1 MKRLSV
7 SKWRFARWLMLPVLT
22 IGSAAASPGDGL
34 ENILAKMDETA
45 SKFRTAQANF
55 TWTTYNSVVN
65 AESGKQTGKIYFR
78 RVGNEIEMSA
88 EIDPQTPDAQKV
100 IFSKGKIQIYRSKT
114 GIVDE
119 YDAGAH
125 REEFEAFLVLG
136 FGSSGEEMRKSFDV
150 SYDGEDKI
158 DGPGAAK
165 LDLVPKSEK
174 IKQHF
179 PQIVLWIDPKM
190 GVSVQQKL
198 VELGGDYRLAKYSN
212 IQLNQKIPE
221 KVFKLKTSGKA
232 KVVTH

>member
-7 SKWRFARWLMLPVLT
+7 SKWGFAQWLVLPMLFRAL
-22 IGSAAASPGDGL
+22 AAPDTGL
-34 ENILAKMDETA
+34 ENILVKMDETA
-45 SKFRTAQANF
+45 SKFRSAQANF

-78 RVGNEIEMSA
+78 RVGNETEMSA
-88 EIDPQTPDAQKV
+88 EIDPPDAQKI
-100 IFSKGKIQIYRSKT
+100 IFSKGKIQIYKSRMGT
-114 GIVDE
+114 VDV

-136 FGSSGEEMRKSFDV
+136 FGSSGEDMRKSFDV
-150 SYDGEDKI
+150 SYGGEEKI
-158 DGPGAAK
+158 DGIDAAK

-174 IKQHF
+174 IRQHF

-198 VELGGDYRLAKYSN
+198 VELSGDYRLAKYSN
-212 IQLNQKIPE
+212 IHLNQKIPD

-232 KVVTH
+232 KVLPH

>member
-1 MKRLSV
+1 MKRSALSN
-7 SKWRFARWLMLPVLT
+7 WRFALWLVLPVLA
-22 IGSAAASPGDGL
+22 IGSTAAAAPDTGL
-34 ENILAKMDETA
+34 DNILTKMDETA
-45 SKFRTAQANF
+45 SKFRNAQANF

-78 RVGNEIEMSA
+78 RVGNETEMSA
-88 EIDPQTPDAQKV
+88 EIDPPDAQKI
-100 IFSKGKIQIYRSKT
+100 IFSKGKIQIYKSRMGT
-114 GIVDE
+114 VDV

-136 FGSSGEEMRKSFDV
+136 FGSSGEDMRKSFDV
-150 SYDGEDKI
+150 SYGGEEKI
-158 DGPGAAK
+158 DGIDAAK

-198 VELGGDYRLAKYSN
+198 VELSGDYRLAKYSS
-212 IQLNQKIPE
+212 IQLNQKIPD

-232 KVVTH
+232 KVLTH

>member
-7 SKWRFARWLMLPVLT
+7 SYWRFARWLVLPVLAMGFT
-22 IGSAAASPGDGL
+22 AAAAPDTGL
-34 ENILAKMDETA
+34 EKILVKMDETA

-78 RVGNEIEMSA
+78 RVGNETEMSA
-88 EIDPQTPDAQKV
+88 EIDPPDAQKI
-100 IFSKGKIQIYRSKT
+100 IFSKGKIQIYKSRMET
-114 GIVDE
+114 VDV

-136 FGSSGEEMRKSFDV
+136 FGSGGEDMRKSFDV
-150 SYDGEDKI
+150 TYGGEENSDGGD
-158 DGPGAAK
+158 AAK

-198 VELGGDYRLAKYSN
+198 VELSGDYRLAKYSD
-212 IQLNQKIPE
+212 IQLNQKIPD
-221 KVFKLKTSGKA
+221 KVFKLKTSGNT
-232 KVVTH
+232 KVLTH

>member
-7 SKWRFARWLMLPVLT
+7 SRWKFALWLVLPVLA
-22 IGSAAASPGDGL
+22 IGSTAAAAPDTGLGD
-34 ENILAKMDETA
+34 ILTKMDETA
-45 SKFRTAQANF
+45 SKFRSAQANF

-65 AESGKQTGKIYFR
+65 AESGNQTGKIYFR
-78 RVGNEIEMSA
+78 RVGTETEMSA
-88 EIDPQTPDAQKV
+88 EIDPPDAQKI
-100 IFSKGKIQIYRSKT
+100 IFSKGKIQIYKSRMGT
-114 GIVDE
+114 VDV

-136 FGSSGEEMRKSFDV
+136 FGSSGEDMRKSFDV
-150 SYDGEDKI
+150 SYGGEEKI
-158 DGPGAAK
+158 DGIDAAK

-198 VELGGDYRLAKYSN
+198 VELSGDYRLAKYSN
-212 IQLNQKIPE
+212 IQINQKIPD

>member
-1 MKRLSV
+1 MKRSALSN
-7 SKWRFARWLMLPVLT
+7 WRFARWLVLPVLA
-22 IGSAAASPGDGL
+22 IGSTATAAPDTGL
-34 ENILAKMDETA
+34 DNILAKMDETA

-78 RVGNEIEMSA
+78 RVGNETEMSA
-88 EIDPQTPDAQKV
+88 EIDPPDAQKI
-100 IFSKGKIQIYRSKT
+100 IFSKGKIQIYKSRMGT
-114 GIVDE
+114 VDV

-136 FGSSGEEMRKSFDV
+136 FGSSGEDMRKSFDV
-150 SYDGEDKI
+150 SYGGEEKI
-158 DGPGAAK
+158 DGIDAAK

-198 VELGGDYRLAKYSN
+198 VELSGDYRLAKYSN
-212 IQLNQKIPE
+212 IQLNQKIPD

-232 KVVTH
+232 KVLTH

>member
-1 MKRLSV
+1 MKRSALSN
-7 SKWRFARWLMLPVLT
+7 WRFARWLVLPVLA
-22 IGSAAASPGDGL
+22 IGSTAAAAPDTGL
-34 ENILAKMDETA
+34 DNILTKMDETA
-45 SKFRTAQANF
+45 SKFRNAQANF

-78 RVGNEIEMSA
+78 RVGNETEMSA
-88 EIDPQTPDAQKV
+88 EIDPPDAQKI
-100 IFSKGKIQIYRSKT
+100 IFSKGKIQIYKSRMGT
-114 GIVDE
+114 VDV

-136 FGSSGEEMRKSFDV
+136 FGSSGEDMRKSFDV
-150 SYDGEDKI
+150 SYGGEEKI
-158 DGPGAAK
+158 DGIDAAK

-198 VELGGDYRLAKYSN
+198 VELSGDYRLAKYSS
-212 IQLNQKIPE
+212 IQLNQKIPD

-232 KVVTH
+232 KVLTH

>member
-7 SKWRFARWLMLPVLT
+7 SRWKFARWLVLPALA
-22 IGSAAASPGDGL
+22 IGSTAAASPGDGL
-34 ENILAKMDETA
+34 ENILVKMDETA

-55 TWTTYNSVVN
+55 TWITYNSVVN

-78 RVGNEIEMSA
+78 RVGTETEMSA
-88 EIDPQTPDAQKV
+88 EIDPPEAQKI
-100 IFSKGKIQIYRSKT
+100 IFSKGKIQIYKSRT
-114 GIVDE
+114 GTIDE

-125 REEFEAFLVLG
+125 RDEFEAFLVLG
-136 FGSSGEEMRKSFDV
+136 FGSSGEDMRKSFDV
-150 SYDGEDKI
+150 SYDGEEKI
-158 DGPGAAK
+158 DATDAAK
-165 LDLVPKSEK
+165 LNLVPKSEK
-174 IKQHF
+174 IEQHF

-198 VELGGDYRLAKYSN
+198 VELSGDYRLAKYSS
-212 IQLNQKIPE
+212 IQLNQKIPD

>member
-7 SKWRFARWLMLPVLT
+7 SKWKCVRWLVLPVLQIAST
-22 IGSAAASPGDGL
+22 AVAAPDTGM
-34 ENILAKMDETA
+34 ENVLAKMDETA

-55 TWTTYNSVVN
+55 NWTTYNSVVN

-78 RVGNEIEMSA
+78 RLGNETEMSA
-88 EIDPQTPDAQKV
+88 EIDPPDAQKIV
-100 IFSKGKIQIYRSKT
+100 FSKGKIQIYKPRT
-114 GIVDE
+114 ETIHE

-125 REEFEAFLVLG
+125 RDEFEAFLVLG
-136 FGSSGEEMRKSFDV
+136 FGSSGEDMRKSFDV
-150 SYDGEDKI
+150 SYDGEEKI
-158 DGPGAAK
+158 AGTDAAK
-165 LDLVPKSEK
+165 LDLVPKSEN

-198 VELGGDYRLAKYSN
+198 VELSGDYRLAKYSN
-212 IQLNQKIPE
+212 IQLNQKIPD